1 MSKKI
6 GEFNIILEA
15 EALKRSI
22 AFIAQNTVK
31 EIKSAIKDVAFAA
44 YSSIA
49 SDAQTKLGGTR
60 QAYMSGLRF
69 INLSPDNY
77 LIYLDGAWPNKIEDG
92 WAPYDMKEQLLKSTA
107 KVKAGS
113 RAGQDWVQR
122 GKKGQRY
129 AHVPFEHSMTASAA
143 KGASDL
149 SGIIKNIK
157 AANIATGVRQKIT
170 KIYKDAD
177 GNPMSGKVATF
188 KFSPEDIAKGLS
200 IPNLQGL
207 NKYQTVYNDK
217 NGKERV
223 KSVYMTFR
231 TISDLSPAGKWYN
244 KGNSGL
250 KAFPEAE
257 RYVEAEIKNIL
268 DTLLK

>member
-6 GEFNIILEA
+6 GEFTVHLEA
-15 EALKRSI
+15 EALKRQIGYI
-22 AFIAQNTVK
+22 AENTVK
-31 EIKSAIKDVAFAA
+31 EIKSAIKDIAFAA

-49 SDAQTKLGGTR
+49 SDAQKKLGETR

-69 INLSPDNY
+69 VNISPDNY
-77 LIYLDGAWPNKIEDG
+77 LIFLDGAWPNKIEDG
-92 WAPYDMKEQLLKSTA
+92 WAPYDMKDSLLSSKA
-107 KVKAGS
+107 KVKSGP
-113 RAGQDWVQR
+113 RAGADWVQK

-129 AHVPFEHSMTASAA
+129 AHVPFEHNMSASAA

-157 AANIATGVRQKIT
+157 AANLATGIQQKIT

-177 GNPMSGKVATF
+177 GKALSGKVATF
-188 KFSPEDIAKGLS
+188 NFSAEDIARGLS

-268 DTLLK
+268 DMLLK